1 MKPIRKAGV
10 ARDLTICLA
19 AGCLML
25 TAPVAYWGYR
35 AAIIR
40 AENTLAHEASML
52 CAKFAS
58 VLQKHVWDL
67 DDDAIDAYFKAYRL
81 PDHLVYV
88 NIVTQYGDPVYT
100 HRVSCESGVS
110 VHRRV
115 LINGD
120 EEIGAIE
127 VGMSRA
133 GIEEYRRQVAVLV
146 FAIGATLVLAI
157 GILSAILIR
166 LLLGRPLDQLIRQL
180 QTVSDGRCAIRLPS
194 HRYREIDAIHAEVN
208 LMAERIAASTLAL
221 QEGIEERKRAERALQ
236 SMADNLEDLVDR
248 RTVQLREVNEELLRE
263 SARRRRA
270 QLEILEICNSEQ
282 RRIGQDLHDSVC
294 QEMAGIA
301 YLAGS
306 LERNLASKGFPDAA
320 LARQIASLL
329 RESVSHTRRVAKG
342 LSPVGLEED
351 GLVQALETIAAD
363 TLKFFH
369 VECRVTCAGSGVV
382 HDNGV
387 AIHLFHIA
395 REAIHNA
402 IRHGK
407 ATGIDILFTTEDGT
421 GSLVIRDNGI
431 GFSPSQPSAGGMGM
445 HTMMYRAELI
455 EGELRVQST
464 LTGGTTITVTFRN
477 HAARD
482 NSETADEEQRP

>member
-1 MKPIRKAGV
+1 M
-10 ARDLTICLA
+10 ARDLAIWLSV
-19 AGCLML
+19 GCLVL
-25 TAPVAYWGYR
+25 TAPVAHWAYR
-35 AAIIR
+35 MAINR
-40 AENTLAHEASML
+40 AEDNLAREASML

-58 VLQKHVWDL
+58 VLHKHVWDL
-67 DDDAIDAYFKAYRL
+67 DDSSIDAYFKAYRV
-81 PDHLVYV
+81 PDNLVYV
-88 NIVTQYGDPVYT
+88 SIVTQYGDPVY
-100 HRVSCESGVS
+100 HYRGSCEPRVA

-115 LINGD
+115 LVNGD

-133 GIEEYRRQVAVLV
+133 GIEEYRRYILLVVLTLGSVLV
-146 FAIGATLVLAI
+146 AGI

-166 LLLGRPLDQLIRQL
+166 ILLGMPLNRLIRQL
-180 QTVSDGRCAIRLPS
+180 QTVSDGHCPLRLPP
-194 HRYREIDAIHAEVN
+194 HRYREIDAIHTEFN
-208 LMAERIAASTLAL
+208 LMAERIAAGTAAL
-221 QEGIEERKRAERALQ
+221 QAGIEERRSTEQALQ
-236 SMADNLEDLVDR
+236 NMTDHLEELVAH
-248 RTVQLREVNEELLRE
+248 RTAQLQEVNAELLRE

-270 QLEILEICNSEQ
+270 QLEILDICNNEQ

-306 LERNLASKGFPDAA
+306 LERNLAAKGFPDAA

-342 LSPVGLEED
+342 LSPVGLEAD

-363 TLKFFH
+363 TLKFFN

-407 ATGIDILFTTEDGT
+407 ATGIDIQFTTEDGT

-431 GFSPSQPSAGGMGM
+431 GFSPSQPSVGGMGM

-455 EGELRVQST
+455 EGELNVQST
-464 LTGGTTITVTFRN
+464 ITGGTTITVTFRN
-477 HAARD
+477 HVDRD
-482 NSETADEEQRP
+482 NSDAPVEEQRP